1 VFLKHALITATGA
14 DDAFKKALCMIDPF
28 IERNHYDEVHEGC
41 EQHPYDGEYFD
52 FLQLGGR
59 WSALLRP
66 SSDEDSS
73 AIDDSEVIDGTVDPE
88 QALVAEE
95 VTDADVSRA
104 MGTLLRTTAE
114 GEITYADEPA
124 TPEAIFPIEDL
135 TEALLASVIQCG
147 VVWVEKENPGEA
159 HHYGRECCATG
170 RSRTPIPA
178 LGALMQAHPEVNFA
192 VLMDC
197 HW

>member
-1 VFLKHALITATGA
+1 MVTATSA
-14 DDAFKKALCMIDPF
+14 EDAFNKTLRMIDPYL
-28 IERNHYDEVHEGC
+28 ERNHYDEVHEGC

-66 SSDEDSS
+66 TSDEDSP
-73 AIDDSEVIDGTVDPE
+73 ALDDFEDIDGSVDPE

-95 VTDADVSRA
+95 VTDADVARA

-135 TEALLASVIQCG
+135 TEEHLAKVIPHG
-147 VVWVEKENPGEA
+147 VVWVEKENPDEA
-159 HHYGRECCATG
+159 HHYGRKCCAAA

-178 LGALMQAHPEVNFA
+178 LGVLMQAHPAVNFA